1 MISFIEFFRERLK
14 ITIVACLIIIGAVA
28 LWGSFMIDLS
38 HAHTKMEKIPF
49 FWSIFGVIGGALL
62 ILVSRFLGRLGIMT
76 REDYYDE

>member
-1 MISFIEFFRERLK
+1 MISLIEFFRERLK
-14 ITIVACLIIIGAVA
+14 IVIVACLILIGVIA

-49 FWSIFGVIGGALL
+49 FWSFFGLIGGALL
-62 ILVSRFLGRLGIMT
+62 ILVSRFFGRLGIMT

>member
-1 MISFIEFFRERLK
+1 MISLIEFFRERLK
-14 ITIVACLIIIGAVA
+14 IVIVACVILIGVIA

-49 FWSIFGVIGGALL
+49 FWSFFGLIGGGLL
-62 ILVSRFLGRLGIMT
+62 IVLSRLFGRLGIMT

>member
-1 MISFIEFFRERLK
+1 MISLIEFFRKRPKFTAFLCLTV
-14 ITIVACLIIIGAVA
+14 ICLIA

-49 FWSIFGVIGGALL
+49 FWTLFGVIGGALL
-62 ILVSRFLGRLGIMT
+62 ILLSRFFGRLGIMT

>member
-1 MISFIEFFRERLK
+1 MIEFFRERPK
-14 ITIVACLIIIGAVA
+14 FTAMACLTLIGLIA

-38 HAHTKMEKIPF
+38 HAHLKMEKIPLFWTF
-49 FWSIFGVIGGALL
+49 FGLIGGALL